1 MTRFLFVVPPLTG
14 HISPLVAVAH
24 QLAAG
29 GHPVVWCGDP
39 AMIRA
44 LSGPDAVVAPCP
56 ADRFEPD
63 PHGRDLRGYPAVRY
77 LWEGVFVPL
86 ADRCVDTVVETA
98 RRHRA
103 DVLVSD
109 MQALAGPLA
118 AARLGLPWATSAT
131 TSAPLCDTFAET
143 PKVRRWLDGLLGE
156 LIARHAGTGTRR
168 LTPGELELSPYLV
181 IAFTTGALFRADTA
195 PQVRFVGPA
204 LDHRA
209 GPDTGFPWAR
219 LDGRP
224 LVVTTMGTVNA
235 AVTGPFLAAC
245 AEAFRLLSG
254 RVQGVI
260 ADPAGVLGRDA
271 PPDVIT
277 SRYLPVLDLAPR
289 AAAVICHAGHNTV
302 CETLAHGVPLVVA
315 PIRDD
320 QPVIAAQV
328 VDAGAGVRLRFGRAT
343 PGTIRDAVLAVLDE
357 PGYRR
362 AAEAVRDSFAA
373 AGSAAMAAEHLLALA
388 EVGRLHATRA

>member
-24 QLAAG
+24 QLTAG

-44 LSGPDAVVAPCP
+44 LAGPDAAVVPCP
-56 ADRFEPD
+56 AGRFEPD
-63 PHGRDLRGYPAVRY
+63 PYGRDLRGYAAVRY
-77 LWEGVFVPL
+77 LWEDVFVPL

-103 DVLVSD
+103 EVLVSD

-118 AARLGLPWATSAT
+118 ATRLGLPWATSAT
-131 TSAPLCDTFAET
+131 TSAPLCESFTET

-156 LIARHAGTGTRR
+156 LIARHAVAGTRR
-168 LTPGELELSPYLV
+168 LTPGEMELSPYLV
-181 IAFTTGALFRADTA
+181 IAFTTEALFRADTA

-209 GPDTGFPWAR
+209 GPGTGFPWGR

-224 LVVTTMGTVNA
+224 LVVATLGTVNA
-235 AVTGPFLAAC
+235 AVTGRFLAAC

-260 ADPAGVLGRDA
+260 ADPAGVLGDGA
-271 PPDVIT
+271 PPGVIT

-343 PGTIRDAVLAVLDE
+343 PETIRDAVLAVLDE

-373 AGSAAMAAEHLLALA
+373 AGSAATAAEHLLALA
-388 EVGRLHATRA
+388 GVGRLHASRA